1 MTDFLIL
8 VGFILGA
15 IALLGLA
22 LSIGLIWKGR
32 PVSHCGGASRAKGE
46 DCPVCGGAPSACTSN
61 PKPEPDAPAESV

>member
-1 MTDFLIL
+1 MTDYLIL

-32 PVSHCGGASRAKGE
+32 PVTHCGGASRAMGE
-46 DCPVCGGAPSACTSN
+46 DCPVCGSTTAACASDA
-61 PKPEPDAPAESV
+61 KPAADAPAESA